1 MSRPDSP
8 SPADP
13 TALVDAYDRG
23 SISRRDLVAGLTA
36 LGACAA
42 LAGRAGAGDGDPEA
56 GAGPLFS
63 GRNVD
68 HVALSVS
75 DVNRS
80 VAFYE
85 RHLGLKK
92 LRGDD
97 RQAFLGRADGGFF
110 LALFQ
115 TEDPGLNHFCFGI
128 DDYDPLAAVRKLKAE
143 GREVRET
150 SGRVYFKD
158 PDGIEVQLAAK
169 RSL

>member
-1 MSRPDSP
+1 MPTD
-8 SPADP
+8 PAD
-13 TALVDAYDRG
+13 LVEDYDRG
-23 SISRRDLVAGLTA
+23 RLSRRDLVTRLTA
-36 LGACAA
+36 LGAAA
-42 LAGRAGAGDGDPEA
+42 AFAGRADARDDDGSADA
-56 GAGPLFS
+56 PLFS
-63 GRNVD
+63 GRNID

-75 DVNRS
+75 DLNRS

-85 RHLGLKK
+85 RHLNLKT
-92 LRGDD
+92 LRRSDTN
-97 RQAFLGRADGGFF
+97 AFLGRADGGFF

-115 TEDPGLNHFCFGI
+115 TDKAGLNHFCFGI
-128 DDYDPLAAVRKLKAE
+128 DDYDPLVAARRLNAE